1 MIKKWEVCSIDR
13 GRVFKFSKELK
24 SDDMVLS
31 DFTDRQET
39 LFVNIHIYMIASCL
53 M

>member
-1 MIKKWEVCSIDR
+1 MGVKSVFIRLVYEKKKWEVCSIDR

-31 DFTDRQET
+31 ALRTDRKPF
-39 LFVNIHIYMIASCL
+39 L
-53 M
+53 